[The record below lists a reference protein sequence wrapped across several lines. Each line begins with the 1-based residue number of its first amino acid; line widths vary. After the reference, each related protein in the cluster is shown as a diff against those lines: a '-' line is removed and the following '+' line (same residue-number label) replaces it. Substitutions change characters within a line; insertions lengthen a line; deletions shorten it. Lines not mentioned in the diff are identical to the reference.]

1 MVDLRGAIG
10 GRTSGRHG
18 VAVGAVGA
26 ASGAGVIAAWPCLIT
41 ACVPSVKLLLG
52 AATLFP
58 QNTRHFAWAPAER
71 AQAIQRGNLQE
82 MG

>member
-1 MVDLRGAIG
+1 MRGTIA
-10 GRTSGRHG
+10 GRTSWLHG
-18 VAVGAVGA
+18 VAVGGIGA
-26 ASGAGVIAAWPCLIT
+26 ASGAGGIAAWPCSIT